1 MIYSEI
7 PLKYQWVPINI
18 DNDAFVC
25 VFMGLF
31 DGFLDSASKSLMSV
45 LENEDGYYDN
55 FREADILHFAEW
67 AKDVYDNKEKVTPI
81 CNEWRKY
88 VKKYQYSMD
97 ILNNFTFKNYE
108 FDFKDHSTEN
118 INKGI
123 IIYNNIIKKWKE
135 IDFNLYEINER

>member
-1 MIYSEI
+1 M
-7 PLKYQWVPINI
+7 
-18 DNDAFVC
+18 FFG
-25 VFMGLF
+25 VFLNC
-31 DGFLDSASKSLMSV
+31 ASKSLMTV

-55 FREADILHFAEW
+55 FCEGDILHYAEW

-88 VKKYQYSMD
+88 VNKYKYTID
-97 ILNNFTFKNYE
+97 IVNNVNPNNYE
-108 FDFKDHSTEN
+108 FDLKDHSTKN